1 LATTNAKPSEPP
13 AANPPASQV
22 RENER
27 EKELAMARRIDHE
40 ALIYKTIY
48 EAVRGRMRE
57 YDELGGTD
65 LKDIATTIYIQT
77 SRGTPWGR

>member
-1 LATTNAKPSEPP
+1 MATTNAKPSEPP
-13 AANPPASQV
+13 AGSQV